1 MFAAQ
6 EEVDTILQCLP
17 TADEVL
23 KLAPYVAGQRP
34 LSDLTSAEMFV
45 LELSK
50 VPQIE
55 MRLTTF
61 RYKFSIPEDM
71 ETAFQIVKTRKKAM
85 EEVRP
90 WRSWARVTVASTSP
104 WAACQVKMVF
114 A

>member
-1 MFAAQ
+1 MQVFAAQ

-34 LSDLTSAEMFV
+34 LADLTAAEMFV

-85 EEVRP
+85 EQVRP
-90 WRSWARVTVASTSP
+90 
-104 WAACQVKMVF
+104 
-114 A
+114 

>member
-1 MFAAQ
+1 MQVFESQ
-6 EEVDTILQCLP
+6 DEVDTILQCLP

-71 ETAFQIVKTRKKAM
+71 ETAFQIVAIRKKAIA
-85 EEVRP
+85 EVRP
-90 WRSWARVTVASTSP
+90 GSTKGRCRSMLRVHAYP
-104 WAACQVKMVF
+104 H
-114 A
+114 